1 MIQWASSASTLVGE
15 KESGDACAVVPF
27 AGGTLLVVADGLGH
41 GPEAAEASRL
51 AVRVVR
57 EHPESDLA
65 ALVQRCHDALADT
78 RGAVISLAAISEDE
92 RELSW
97 LGVGDAAATLVRSEP
112 APRRRTTLLLRPGV
126 VGLRLPRLI
135 TETLPL
141 SVGDTV
147 VMCTDGI
154 RSAHIEALEMRATPR
169 ELADLILATYAR
181 QYDDAL
187 VLVARTLVEGG

>member
-1 MIQWASSASTLVGE
+1 MIEWASSACTLVGE

-27 AGGTLLVVADGLGH
+27 ASGTLLVVADGLGH
-41 GPEAAEASRL
+41 GPEAAAASRL

-57 EHPESDLA
+57 EHPETDLA
-65 ALVQRCHDALADT
+65 ALIQRCHAALADT

-97 LGVGDAAATLVRSEP
+97 LGVGDAAATVVRSER
-112 APRRRTTLLLRPGV
+112 ALRRRATLLLRPGV

-135 TETLPL
+135 AETIPL
-141 SVGDTV
+141 SVGDTL

-154 RSAHIEALEMRATPR
+154 RSTHTEALEMPGAPK

-187 VLVARTLVEGG
+187 VLVARMRAEGG